1 MRRQL
6 VLGIISGL
14 VAVLYLT
21 GALDFVERHLHD
33 FRSGMLSRHASGEM
47 VLVTIDRHSLQ
58 RLPGWPWPRE
68 YHATV
73 IERLIDAGV
82 TKIAV
87 AIDFSTPS
95 DVQNDRR
102 LAAAL
107 ARAGPNRVALP
118 VFRQLGN
125 EADEAQHVVEPLP
138 LFRQHSALAS
148 ADVWPDQDGLVRR
161 FDVHQRVREAAI
173 PTMPGWLL
181 SEPQNQAQG
190 NLIDFSIEPSTI
202 PHISFVDVL
211 EGTFVPS
218 RVAGKRVLIGA
229 TAVELGDEVSVPRH
243 RLLPGTVLQAL
254 IAETL
259 LQQRA
264 IRTVAGWPVALLGAL
279 MALAVGWLLSKLEW
293 RLGTALVTA
302 TAALVICVALV
313 LHLAGA
319 ASLHTSPILLNILLA
334 ALAGQLDRQVSTILA
349 QRLALRRKDA
359 LMGRL
364 VDNVFDGI
372 VTFDDQG
379 KVLSWNRAAEH
390 MFGDPIE
397 QTRGKP
403 LGALLPLLGH
413 SYAVEGT
420 LAPRELIAKRRDG
433 SHFPVEVA
441 VSATEMEG
449 VRMGVAVVRDIT
461 KRKAD
466 EELAR
471 QALHDSLTGL
481 PNRAFLLNRIGEM
494 TLEVERS
501 REPIALLILD
511 LDGFKQINDRL
522 GHRVGDLVLRDLA
535 PRLQEPLRRGDVVAR
550 LGGDEFAILLSPPID
565 ATAAFAIAGRI
576 NHCLRQPLLV
586 EGMCFRLSASIGIA
600 LHPQHGHKA
609 GHLLHCADTAMYTA
623 KRGRLV
629 IALYDPDCEAAM
641 GKDAVLRDELDR
653 AIKEGDLVLH
663 YQPKVDVRTL
673 RLVGLEALVRW
684 QHPDYGLVPPEKFIP
699 LAECT
704 DLIQP
709 LTDWVLNAAIRQQ
722 RLWFERGYDLVIA
735 VNLSAKSLRDPQL
748 ANRFQAVCER
758 WGVPLDR
765 MMFEI
770 TESSLITDPK
780 SSTRVLRR
788 LAKMGCKISLD
799 DFGTGYSSLIH
810 LQTLPISELKIN
822 RSFVASLSTDQNA
835 STIVRTIIN
844 LAHTLGMQVVAEGVE
859 DRATFTRLTVIGCDQ
874 IQGYLFGR
882 PVAADDLENSLL
894 ESSRSFG
901 SSDAADR
908 RESRLAALL
917 AARVGSL
924 RRVTVA
930 ELGGVLEKP
939 DAACGSASGLPGRP

>member
-1 MRRQL
+1 MKMRRQL
-6 VLGIISGL
+6 VLGAIGAC
-14 VAVLYLT
+14 VAALYLA
-21 GALDFVERHLHD
+21 GALDFVESHLHD
-33 FRSGMLSRHASGEM
+33 FRNGILSRAASGEI
-47 VLVTIDRHSLQ
+47 VLVTIDRQSLQ

-68 YHATV
+68 YYGIV

-82 TKIAV
+82 TKIAIAV
-87 AIDFSTPS
+87 DFSTPS
-95 DVQNDRR
+95 DVANDRR
-102 LAAAL
+102 LAAVL
-107 ARAGPNRVALP
+107 ARAGPYRVALP
-118 VFRQLGN
+118 VFRQTGD
-125 EADEAQHVVEPLP
+125 EADDVQHVVEPLP

-161 FDVHQRVREAAI
+161 FDAHQNVAGASI
-173 PTMPGWLL
+173 PTLPGWLL
-181 SEPQNQAQG
+181 TEREDQAKG

-202 PHISFVDVL
+202 PRISFVDVL
-211 EGTFVPS
+211 EGTS
-218 RVAGKRVLIGA
+218 DLARVAGKRVLIGA

-243 RLLPGTVLQAL
+243 RLLPGTVLQA
-254 IAETL
+254 IVAETL

-264 IRTVAGWPVALLGAL
+264 LRTVAGWPVALLGAV

-293 RLGTALVTA
+293 RQGTALVTA
-302 TAALVICVALV
+302 TAALVVGVALV

-364 VDNVFDGI
+364 VDNLFDGI

-379 KVLSWNRAAEH
+379 KVLSWNRAAGH
-390 MFGDPIE
+390 MFEDSIE
-397 QTRGKP
+397 QIRGKP

-413 SYAVEGT
+413 SHAVEGT
-420 LAPRELIAKRRDG
+420 LAPRELIAKRSDG

-466 EELAR
+466 EELAH

-481 PNRAFLLNRIGEM
+481 PNRASLLNRIGEM
-494 TLEVERS
+494 TLDVERS
-501 REPIALLILD
+501 CEPFALLLLD
-511 LDGFKQINDRL
+511 LDGFKQINDRF
-522 GHRVGDLVLRDLA
+522 GHRIGDLVLRDLA

-550 LGGDEFAILLSPPID
+550 LGGDEFAILLSPPTD
-565 ATAAFAIAGRI
+565 ATVAFAIAGRI

-586 EGMCFRLSASIGIA
+586 ERMCFRLSASIGIA
-600 LHPQHGHKA
+600 HHPQHGRKA

-623 KRGRLV
+623 KRNRLV

-641 GKDAVLRDELDR
+641 GKDLVLRDELDR
-653 AIKEGDLVLH
+653 AIKQGGLVLH
-663 YQPKVDVRTL
+663 YQPKVEVRTL
-673 RLVGLEALVRW
+673 RVVGFEALVRW
-684 QHPDYGLVPPEKFIP
+684 QHPDYGLLPPDKFIP

-722 RLWFERGYDLVIA
+722 RSWSEREYDVAIA
-735 VNLSAKSLRDPQL
+735 VNLSAKSLRDLQL
-748 ANRFQAVCER
+748 ANRFQAICDQ
-758 WGVPLDR
+758 WDVPPDR
-765 MMFEI
+765 IMFEI
-770 TESSLITDPK
+770 TESSVISDPK
-780 SSTRVLRR
+780 SSSRVVRR

-799 DFGTGYSSLIH
+799 DFGTGYSSLVH

-822 RSFVASLSTDQNA
+822 PSFVASMSTDQNA
-835 STIVRTIIN
+835 STIVRTIVN

-882 PVAADDLENSLL
+882 PVAADDLETSLL

-901 SSDAADR
+901 ARDAGDR
-908 RESRLAALL
+908 LETRLATFL
-917 AARVGSL
+917 ATRVASI
-924 RRVTVA
+924 RRASVA
-930 ELGGVLEKP
+930 ESGRVLEKP
-939 DAACGSASGLPGRP
+939 GAA